1 MNKSLSLLTMC
12 RKAGKLVLGMDPV
25 KDACRNFTAKGVLVS
40 ADISPKSLK
49 EALFVSSQVHIP
61 VYELDAN
68 MEEIWA
74 SLGKKV
80 VVLGVCDLGFKK
92 KLSTMLK
99 PVIQEIKE

>member
-12 RKAGKLVLGMDPV
+12 RKAGKIELGMDPV
-25 KDACRNFTAKGVLVS
+25 KDACRNFKVKCVLVS
-40 ADISPKSLK
+40 TDISSKSLK
-49 EALFVSSQVHIP
+49 EVMFFCSQAHIE

-68 MEEIWA
+68 TEEIWA

-80 VVLGVCDLGFKK
+80 VVLGVCDKGFKK